1 MKFNYKKA
9 TVSDLHRLLVDKKV
23 TSLELV
29 QEAIELAKAD
39 PHNILEATNYE
50 NALKEAALITEVKE
64 DEFFKGIPYF
74 AKDNISTK
82 GIVTCAS
89 SKILEGYSPI
99 YDASVITMLKAKGA
113 ILIGKTTLDELA
125 MGGTGTTGHKGVTT
139 NPYDKNRIV
148 GGSSCGSASAVASGI
163 VPFALGSDTGD
174 SVRKPA
180 AYAGLV
186 GYKPTWGR
194 ISRYGLFS
202 FATSL
207 DTIAYFTRSVED
219 SAKLLEVL
227 AGPDQNDLS
236 SSEEKVPQYSE
247 YLSRNPKIRIGY
259 FPNLVKDIKDQEII
273 NKYKDLLESLKNSGH
288 ELIEYEFPQVL
299 LNAIYPT
306 YMILSCSEATS
317 NNANLDGIKFGPGVE
332 DAKDYED
339 YIVKVRTKGFSN
351 MIKRRFVIGSFS
363 LLANNQNELFTRA
376 QKARRIIV
384 NEMENFFKK
393 ADALLLPAA
402 PTIAPRIDSVS
413 NSWSKE
419 PDYLENHLG
428 LANLAGCPSLTLPL
442 GFSNDLPIAINLTA
456 APFDDKTIFS
466 LGQEI
471 EDITG
476 LQGLVKEN

>member
-1 MKFNYKKA
+1 MKFNYKKQ
-9 TVSDLHRLLVDKKV
+9 TVSDLHRLLVEKKV
-23 TSLELV
+23 TSFELV
-29 QEAIELAKAD
+29 QEAIELAKID
-39 PHNILEATNYE
+39 QHNILEATNYE
-50 NALKEAALITEVKE
+50 EALKEAALITEVKE
-64 DEFFKGIPYF
+64 EEYFKGIPYF

-82 GIVTCAS
+82 GVVTCAS
-89 SKILEGYSPI
+89 SNILEGYSPI
-99 YDASVITMLKAKGA
+99 YDARVISLLKSQGA

-125 MGGTGTTGHKGVTT
+125 MGGSGTTGHKGATT
-139 NPYDKNRIV
+139 NPYDIDRIV
-148 GGSSCGSASAVASGI
+148 GGSSCGSAAAVAAGI

-207 DTIAYFTRSVED
+207 DTIAFFTRSVED
-219 SAKLLEVL
+219 SAKLLNVL
-227 AGPDQNDLS
+227 AGPDKNDLS
-236 SSEEKVPQYSE
+236 TSEEKVPQYSD
-247 YLSRNPKIRIGY
+247 YLSRDPKIKIGY
-259 FPNLVKDIKDQEII
+259 FPNLIKDIKDPAITRKYQE
-273 NKYKDLLESLKNSGH
+273 LLEALKSSGH
-288 ELIEYEFPQVL
+288 ELIKYEFPQAL

-317 NNANLDGIKFGPGVE
+317 NNANLDGIKFGPGAE
-332 DAKDYED
+332 EARDYEEF
-339 YIVKVRTKGFSN
+339 ITRVRTKGFSN

-363 LLANNQNELFTRA
+363 LLASNQKELFTRA
-376 QKARRIIV
+376 QKARRMIV
-384 NEMENFFKK
+384 REMENFFKQ

-402 PTIAPRIDSVS
+402 PTIAPKIVSVS

-442 GFSNDLPIAINLTA
+442 GFSDDLPIAVNLTA